1 MTLRS
6 AVSHVLSESERLT
19 PPPLPDCALAR
30 LQGRG
35 PLVGAEADDPA
46 AADNASDLPPATL
59 QAASLSPP
67 QRRGAYRVGV
77 ALRATVAWPDPESA
91 NVLEGVQGVVVNLS
105 GSGAQVR
112 LQQMPPLDSVLLS
125 IDPPDAFVED
135 RALCQLC
142 RPGGTALF
150 PTLGS
155 SGFRQVGESVR
166 SSLRSVESRIVYAR
180 THVIEPTSPVFVLSL
195 AFLDPQDGCYRLV
208 RFLERLSLKADRGRL
223 NPLPTQMAQL
233 RV

>member
-6 AVSHVLSESERLT
+6 AVRHVLGERERLT
-19 PPPLPDCALAR
+19 APLPDHALAR
-30 LQGRG
+30 AHGRG

-46 AADNASDLPPATL
+46 AEDSASGLPPETL
-59 QAASLSPP
+59 HSAQP

-77 ALRATVAWPDPESA
+77 ALRATVEWPDPENA
-91 NVLEGVQGVVVNLS
+91 NDLEAAQGVVVNLS

-112 LQQMPPLDSVLLS
+112 LRQMPPLDSVLLS

-135 RALCQLC
+135 RAICQLC

-166 SSLRSVESRIVYAR
+166 AGLRSVESRIVYAKA
-180 THVIEPTSPVFVLSL
+180 HLIESTGPIFALSL

-208 RFLERLSLKADRGRL
+208 RFLERLSLKADGGRL
-223 NPLPTQMAQL
+223 NPVSTELAQSRL
-233 RV
+233 